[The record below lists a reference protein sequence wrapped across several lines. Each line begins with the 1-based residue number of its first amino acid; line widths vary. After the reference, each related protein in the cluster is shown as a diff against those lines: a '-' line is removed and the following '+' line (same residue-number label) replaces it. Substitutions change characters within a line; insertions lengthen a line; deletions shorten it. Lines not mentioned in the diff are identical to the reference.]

1 MLMFGLFYF
10 IWIVLGLN
18 KMQNMYLE
26 KNNN

>member
-10 IWIVLGLN
+10 ICIVLGLN